1 MTLAQIF
8 NQMWTEESYPDDF
21 AYAEVVSIY
30 KKGNPELPENY
41 RPMSLLNSSYKILT
55 KILQTRIADT
65 TDQLISDTQ
74 FGSRRG
80 KKYLRTAVLRETP
93 TGYSRSWPPKH
104 NCDLD
109 WEKAFDRIS
118 HMRLVE
124 LPERMKTDSKM
135 FSNIKALYEHPCFK
149 TVHKNRE
156 SEWKKNILEFVKDAP
171 CPPIFLF

>member
-41 RPMSLLNSSYKILT
+41 RPISLLNSSYKILT

-74 FGSRRG
+74 FGFRMGKNASEPLFCVRRLQDIAEAG
-80 KKYLRTAVLRETP
+80 HQNIILIF
-93 TGYSRSWPPKH
+93 
-104 NCDLD
+104 LD
-109 WEKAFDRIS
+109 WEKAFDKIS

-124 LPERMKTDSKM
+124 SLERMNIDSKM
-135 FSNIKALYEHPCFK
+135 ISNIKVLYEHPFFK
-149 TVHKNRE
+149 TVHNDKE
-156 SEWKKNILEFVKDAP
+156 SEWKKHEETAFWN
-171 CPPIFLF
+171 